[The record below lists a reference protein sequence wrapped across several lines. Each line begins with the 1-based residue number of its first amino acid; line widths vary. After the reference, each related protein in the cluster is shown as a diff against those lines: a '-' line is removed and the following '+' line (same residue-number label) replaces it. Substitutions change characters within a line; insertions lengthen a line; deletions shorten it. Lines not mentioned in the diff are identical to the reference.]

1 MTDKNEELYNNV
13 LAVTRDQLSKSM
25 RLNAELEA
33 LLLMERS
40 RNEKLQAELDELKSK
55 SEEE

>member
-1 MTDKNEELYNNV
+1 MTDNNEELYNSV

-25 RLNAELEA
+25 SLNAELEA

-55 SEEE
+55 SEEK